1 MHPRHQIAKEGEQE
15 AGVWWHWFISSVGC
29 QEGKVTCPWPTAWVV
44 TVFTSCISRNEGMFI
59 PKQSSAL
66 EFNGLPSPLAFNFCC
81 VISPAS
87 SLCQER
93 AGRRAR
99 LGMYRN
105 IPIGN
110 ITWSNLHENVV
121 WPRFAPKAARMQQA
135 PSPPPWGGSA
145 AQAPPAF
152 PTPWPQSPS
161 ARAAMLGGGLG
172 TRAGSRAVIPSP
184 AGDGGGIE
192 LECGHLKPPLLRGF
206 LQPWSTC
213 AFGGYF

>member
-1 MHPRHQIAKEGEQE
+1 MLVSILNKEIGTERLIGNLFSVWVDKHESPCHTPAFLFLMHPRHQIAKEGEQE

-66 EFNGLPSPLAFNFCC
+66 EFNGLPPPLAFNFSC
-81 VISPAS
+81 VLSPAS

-110 ITWSNLHENVV
+110 ITWNNLH
-121 WPRFAPKAARMQQA
+121 
-135 PSPPPWGGSA
+135 
-145 AQAPPAF
+145 
-152 PTPWPQSPS
+152 
-161 ARAAMLGGGLG
+161 
-172 TRAGSRAVIPSP
+172 
-184 AGDGGGIE
+184 
-192 LECGHLKPPLLRGF
+192 
-206 LQPWSTC
+206 
-213 AFGGYF
+213 